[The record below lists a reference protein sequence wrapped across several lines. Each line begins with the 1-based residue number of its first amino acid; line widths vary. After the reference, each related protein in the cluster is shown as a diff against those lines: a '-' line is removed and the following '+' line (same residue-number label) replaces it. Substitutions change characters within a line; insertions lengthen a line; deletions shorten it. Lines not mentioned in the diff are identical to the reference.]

1 MTESNRGTDMCKF
14 WYRTVI
20 HLSVDGAVLRTGG
33 LRDIFESHVP
43 CLPRLNQYTGHRAGV
58 TRRRD
63 GKVGDSGAERAAAVQ
78 L

>member
-1 MTESNRGTDMCKF
+1 MEQFCGRGE
-14 WYRTVI
+14 
-20 HLSVDGAVLRTGG
+20 LRPFEGG
-33 LRDIFESHVP
+33 DRSHPPKAQDIFESHVP
-43 CLPRLNQYTGHRAGV
+43 CLPRMNQYTGHRAGV